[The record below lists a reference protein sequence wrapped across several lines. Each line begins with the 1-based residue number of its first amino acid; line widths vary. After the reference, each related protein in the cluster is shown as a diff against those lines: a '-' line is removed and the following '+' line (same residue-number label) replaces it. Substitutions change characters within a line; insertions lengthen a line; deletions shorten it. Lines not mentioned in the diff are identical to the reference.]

1 MNQEA
6 KVHPLLKMEVSTR
19 VSLAFLQIEPKWT
32 LAHNPN
38 YRINELDKLGKEG
51 GVYDLI
57 FYNPEFY
64 SEHTSLSLDTFFEGM
79 EAATGLNVAK
89 AYAEYIVQSILK

>member
-1 MNQEA
+1 MLYEIFVISKSLNTTHMNQEA

-38 YRINELDKLGKEG
+38 YRINELKSCNQQEEAEAEKKEN
-51 GVYDLI
+51 
-57 FYNPEFY
+57 YN
-64 SEHTSLSLDTFFEGM
+64 
-79 EAATGLNVAK
+79 
-89 AYAEYIVQSILK
+89 